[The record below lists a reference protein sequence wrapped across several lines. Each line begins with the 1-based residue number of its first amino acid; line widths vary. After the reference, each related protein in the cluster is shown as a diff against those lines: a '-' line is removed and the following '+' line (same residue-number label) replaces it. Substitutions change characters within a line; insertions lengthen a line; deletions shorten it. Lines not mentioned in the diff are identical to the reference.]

1 MKRYL
6 LLFFLLLVPTV
17 FALSEQ
23 ALLINQSIQNAR
35 EGMQELKE
43 QNFTTIRYNDTLG
56 VAIQL
61 FEAQL
66 LLENSTGNADYS
78 FVKEKLNELELI
90 KKNAFESF
98 DQLEALELTLNQIEG
113 VDITTAQA
121 CYQHATAAFIG

>member
-56 VAIQL
+56 VAIQDRK
-61 FEAQL
+61 
-66 LLENSTGNADYS
+66 S
-78 FVKEKLNELELI
+78 V
-90 KKNAFESF
+90 
-98 DQLEALELTLNQIEG
+98 
-113 VDITTAQA
+113 V
-121 CYQHATAAFIG
+121 